1 MGLWRGATCLG
12 LTVAC
17 APALQVVDALAHHD
31 PARPLAAVVRGT
43 PSRAQRDDTPRP
55 VPTIDR
61 DDVDDTASD
70 VAAATLVD
78 RDQADVDVATT
89 KGHASRGVRRSVDGN
104 WLSAIDI
111 VRAMA
116 VQPHGR
122 DERTTIR
129 RVMAAIGRRV
139 GRLDR
144 VSLPSLLPAAPKRA
158 RYTKT
163 SAVKASR
170 VAAFIDAVAAVVCP
184 AGHAAASMAAR
195 YKAQFCC
202 PTPSAPALS
211 GTYHLGEEDPLS
223 EEPPSA
229 CVIVSGD
236 ANHHLPVCAPS
247 DLDGDDNAAGADDRQ
262 AGDSATEASA
272 SLSSTPSRK
281 RPRPRTIDSSDAEDG
296 GQNEDG
302 DDSCAGDHPAQRRRA
317 RRRAPPALRWAA
329 ERPWTDRMS
338 DRRPGIGC
346 VDDSDADCHTSIAA
360 PLHPWRLG
368 MNMHGGRAGRDGTGL
383 LCDDR
388 LSNGDDSDCI
398 YRPIKSE
405 SLADGED
412 TGDRDAARD
421 GDDLHADDDD
431 ADTVREQA
439 VFEAKWNRRVATDLV
454 ERASVGGPLRVWQTH
469 NDVCRLS
476 LAVAASHEI
485 AGMWEVVG
493 GRADPQRPAPGPRE
507 EWIERNGV
515 IAIVARALSSPAT
528 AVTVGAS
535 MPPTSP
541 GAATV
546 ADSGLFALC
555 RRHLAHGGG
564 ASAGARL
571 SARLTVLVHEAA
583 DTPRAGI
590 CARLAAAVADTP

>member
-1 MGLWRGATCLG
+1 
-12 LTVAC
+12 
-17 APALQVVDALAHHD
+17 
-31 PARPLAAVVRGT
+31 
-43 PSRAQRDDTPRP
+43 
-55 VPTIDR
+55 
-61 DDVDDTASD
+61 
-70 VAAATLVD
+70 
-78 RDQADVDVATT
+78 
-89 KGHASRGVRRSVDGN
+89 
-104 WLSAIDI
+104 
-111 VRAMA
+111 MA
-116 VQPHGR
+116 VQPHDR
-122 DERTTIR
+122 DERTAIR

-184 AGHAAASMAAR
+184 AGHAAESMAAR

-202 PTPSAPALS
+202 PTSPGPALP
-211 GTYHLGEEDPLS
+211 TAYHLGEEDPLS
-223 EEPPSA
+223 EELPSA
-229 CVIVSGD
+229 CVVVSGD
-236 ANHHLPVCAPS
+236 ANHHLPVRAPS
-247 DLDGDDNAAGADDRQ
+247 DLDGDGDAMDTDDCH

-272 SLSSTPSRK
+272 SLSSTPARK
-281 RPRPRTIDSSDAEDG
+281 RPRSRAIGSSDAEDG
-296 GQNEDG
+296 GQEED
-302 DDSCAGDHPAQRRRA
+302 DDGSREGDHPAQRRRT

-329 ERPWTDRMS
+329 ERLWADQTP
-338 DRRPGIGC
+338 DRRPSVGC
-346 VDDSDADCHTSIAA
+346 VDDSDADYRTPIAA
-360 PLHPWRLG
+360 PLHPRRFDVNMHSGHGRHDGVGLLRDGRLG
-368 MNMHGGRAGRDGTGL
+368 
-383 LCDDR
+383 
-388 LSNGDDSDCI
+388 NGDDGDCT

-405 SLADGED
+405 SLLDSDGED
-412 TGDRDAARD
+412 AADRDAMQNRD
-421 GDDLHADDDD
+421 DPHADNGDAADDN
-431 ADTVREQA
+431 AIREQA
-439 VFEAKWNRRVATDLV
+439 LFEAKWNRRVATDLV
-454 ERASVGGPLRVWQTH
+454 ERASAGGPLRVWQTH

-535 MPPTSP
+535 MSPASP

-564 ASAGARL
+564 ASVGARL
-571 SARLTVLVHEAA
+571 SARLAVLVHEAA

-590 CARLAAAVADTP
+590 CARLAAAVADAP

>member
-1 MGLWRGATCLG
+1 MTTTSTDRGQAE
-12 LTVAC
+12 A
-17 APALQVVDALAHHD
+17 
-31 PARPLAAVVRGT
+31 
-43 PSRAQRDDTPRP
+43 
-55 VPTIDR
+55 
-61 DDVDDTASD
+61 
-70 VAAATLVD
+70 VAAMAEP
-78 RDQADVDVATT
+78 ACNAN
-89 KGHASRGVRRSVDGN
+89 RGVRRSVDGN

-111 VRAMA
+111 VRTMA
-116 VQPHGR
+116 VQPQGR

-129 RVMAAIGRRV
+129 RVMAAISRRV

-163 SAVKASR
+163 SAVEASR

-202 PTPSAPALS
+202 PASPGPALPAA
-211 GTYHLGEEDPLS
+211 YHLSEEDPLS

-229 CVIVSGD
+229 CVVVSGD
-236 ANHHLPVCAPS
+236 ANHHLPVRAPP
-247 DLDGDDNAAGADDRQ
+247 DLDGDDDAPGADDRSI
-262 AGDSATEASA
+262 GDSATEASA
-272 SLSSTPSRK
+272 SRLSTPTRK
-281 RPRPRTIDSSDAEDG
+281 RPRSPTIDSSDAEDG

-302 DDSCAGDHPAQRRRA
+302 NGSCEVDHPAQRRRT

-329 ERPWTDRMS
+329 ERPWADQTP
-338 DRRPGIGC
+338 DRRRGVGC
-346 VDDSDADCHTSIAA
+346 VDDSDADCRASTAA
-360 PLHPWRLG
+360 PLHPRCTG
-368 MNMHGGRAGRDGTGL
+368 TDVHSGRDRRDGVGL
-383 LCDDR
+383 LRDDR
-388 LSNGDDSDCI
+388 LSNGDDGDRI
-398 YRPIKSE
+398 YRLIKSE
-405 SLADGED
+405 SLADGEG
-412 TGDRDAARD
+412 TANCGAAPDRDDAR
-421 GDDLHADDDD
+421 ADDDD
-431 ADTVREQA
+431 DANIVREQA

-454 ERASVGGPLRVWQTH
+454 ERASAGGPLRVWQTH

-476 LAVAASHEI
+476 LAVVASREI

-493 GRADPQRPAPGPRE
+493 GRADPQRPAPGPGE
-507 EWIERNGV
+507 EWVERNGV

-528 AVTVGAS
+528 AITVGAS
-535 MPPTSP
+535 MSPTSS

-564 ASAGARL
+564 ASVGARL
-571 SARLTVLVHEAA
+571 SARLAVLVHEAT

-590 CARLAAAVADTP
+590 CARLASAVADTP